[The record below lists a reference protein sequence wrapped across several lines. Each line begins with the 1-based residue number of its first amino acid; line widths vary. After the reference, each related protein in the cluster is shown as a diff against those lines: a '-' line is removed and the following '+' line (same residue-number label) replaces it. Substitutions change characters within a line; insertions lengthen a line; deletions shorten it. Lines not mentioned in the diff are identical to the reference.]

1 MKKLLLSLATLFL
14 MGGASLSAQ
23 EKVYADFS
31 NVTTADNASW
41 DAETQTLSWT
51 GTWSNSLNNI
61 GLPKGDITIYEK
73 IVVDCEMT
81 EGTKFRVLIYKGGSN
96 VALHVTQTGVTEFIL
111 TDEVSDVS
119 FLQECTEICLSGAT
133 WSNGGTAPGSA
144 KINSV
149 YLVKSSDPLAGTKK
163 ILNDMLTVA
172 KNQVEFGKT
181 AASFA
186 ALTTEIANAEAAL
199 AAAGATKES
208 LESATN
214 NLQTAIDGLTL
225 LPGYT
230 NLTKEMF
237 MEHTTFGGEGT
248 VNTSCVYGLNTS
260 TDLPYGLGSVNW
272 LNYADLSAYD
282 QLVVVVSGADAAAG
296 RQPRFCFNRTVNEG
310 QDNEDEAQSKMIDI
324 PGKSWGTTAYETVDG
339 NAYTID
345 LAKMA
350 TDKEFA
356 YLHCIKGNGWQ
367 VTITVTDMLLY
378 KAPKELTSSA
388 ELQGYKT
395 FYDAKNNYQV
405 DANTTIYKA
414 TAVSKTSVS
423 LQAVEGKIVPKGTPV
438 ILKTTNTTDYKIS
451 LTLTA
456 EAATADFSGNLLK
469 AALVESTNLYIL
481 AYTTADGLGFFK
493 YTDALTP
500 GQVYVDVPAE
510 AKGRLMIDE
519 EDEAM
524 AISELA
530 SDEEED
536 GVAYNLAG
544 QPVGDDYKGIVIKN
558 GKKYLQK

>member
-1 MKKLLLSLATLFL
+1 MKKTLLSLVVLFL
-14 MGGASLSAQ
+14 LGGVIISANAQ

-133 WSNGGTAPGSA
+133 WTNGGTAPGSA

-163 ILNDMLTVA
+163 ILNDILTVA

-181 AASFA
+181 SASFA
-186 ALTTEIANAEAAL
+186 ALTTEISKAEAAL
-199 AAAGATKES
+199 ANAAATKES
-208 LESATN
+208 LESATSD
-214 NLQTAIDGLTL
+214 LQAAIDGLTL
-225 LPGYT
+225 LPGYSK
-230 NLTKEMF
+230 LSAAMF
-237 MEHTTFGGEGT
+237 
-248 VNTSCVYGLNTS
+248 NTGCVYNLNAV
-260 TDLPYGLGSVNW
+260 TDLAYGDGGVGMG
-272 LNYADLSAYD
+272 NYATLDDFDKLIFVTY
-282 QLVVVVSGADAAAG
+282 SGT
-296 RQPRFCFNRTVNEG
+296 PRLCMNRKTGSG
-310 QDNEDEAQSKMIDI
+310 QQKATQEESEMIDI
-324 PGKSWGTTAYETVDG
+324 NSNNGTSWSAEKYQTKDG
-339 NAYTID
+339 QVFTID
-345 LAKMA
+345 LNKIK
-350 TDKEFA
+350 TDYE
-356 YLHCIKGNGWQ
+356 YVHLHCVKNQWGPSLI
-367 VTITVTDMLLY
+367 VTDMLLY
-378 KAPKELTSSA
+378 KEPKDITSSA

-395 FYDAKNNYQV
+395 FYDAKNNYKV
-405 DANTTIYKA
+405 DDNTTIYMAKS
-414 TAVSKTSVS
+414 VSKTSVS

-456 EAATADFSGNLLK
+456 EATTADFSGNLLK
-469 AALVESTNLYIL
+469 AAAAESSGLYIL

-558 GKKYLQK
+558 GKKYIQK

>member
-1 MKKLLLSLATLFL
+1 

-41 DAETQTLSWT
+41 DAETQTLSWSM
-51 GTWSNSLNNI
+51 GWSNQLHGI
-61 GLPKGDITIYEK
+61 EFGEMKPPYYDITEYEK
-73 IVVDCEMT
+73 LVVDCTIESGTTGYRIMFYATTKGTNAGGTT
-81 EGTKFRVLIYKGGSN
+81 EVKASGEKEFKLADFGMDADYLTKCD
-96 VALHVTQTGVTEFIL
+96 H
-111 TDEVSDVS
+111 
-119 FLQECTEICLSGAT
+119 ICLSGL
-133 WSNGGTAPGSA
+133 GGSG
-144 KINSV
+144 KVKVNKM

-186 ALTTEIANAEAAL
+186 ALTTEISKAEAAL
-199 AAAGATKES
+199 ANAAATKES
-208 LESATN
+208 LESATSD
-214 NLQTAIDGLTL
+214 LQAAIDGLAL
-225 LPGYT
+225 QAGYT
-230 NLTKEMF
+230 NLTAAMF
-237 MEHTTFGGEGT
+237 KQHETFGGAEKGT
-248 VNTSCVYGLNTS
+248 AGCAYDVFKS
-260 TDLPYGLGSVNW
+260 TGMPYGDGSVGW
-272 LNYADLSAYD
+272 LNYADLSGYD
-282 QLVVVVSGADAAAG
+282 KLIVVATAG
-296 RQPRFCFNRTVNEG
+296 KPRFCMNRLESGG
-310 QDNEDEAQSKMIDI
+310 QQAETQAASKMLDI
-324 PGKSWGTTAYETVDG
+324 NPN
-339 NAYTID
+339 NAYTWSTEKYQTVESGVYIVD
-345 LAKMA
+345 L
-350 TDKEFA
+350 KEIVKDYGFA
-356 YLHCIKGNGWQ
+356 YLHSIKGANYGN
-367 VTITVTDMLLY
+367 VTVSDMLLY
-378 KAPKELTSSA
+378 KDPTIKISSA

-395 FYDAKNNYQV
+395 FYDAKNNYKV
-405 DANTTIYKA
+405 DDNTTIYMAKS
-414 TAVSKTSVS
+414 VSKTSVS

-456 EAATADFSGNLLK
+456 EATTADFSGNLLK
-469 AALVESTNLYIL
+469 AAAAESSGLYIL

-536 GVAYNLAG
+536 GVVYNLAG

-558 GKKYLQK
+558 GKKYIQK

>member
-1 MKKLLLSLATLFL
+1 

-41 DAETQTLSWT
+41 DAETQTLSWSM
-51 GTWSNSLNNI
+51 GWSNQLHGI
-61 GLPKGDITIYEK
+61 EFGEMKPPYYDITEYEK
-73 IVVDCEMT
+73 LVVDCTIESGTTGYRIMFYATTKGTNAGGTT
-81 EGTKFRVLIYKGGSN
+81 EVKASGEKEFKLADFGMDADYLTKCD
-96 VALHVTQTGVTEFIL
+96 H
-111 TDEVSDVS
+111 
-119 FLQECTEICLSGAT
+119 ICLSGL
-133 WSNGGTAPGSA
+133 GGSG
-144 KINSV
+144 KVKVNKM

-186 ALTTEIANAEAAL
+186 ALTTEISKAEAAL
-199 AAAGATKES
+199 ANAAATKES
-208 LESATN
+208 LESATSD
-214 NLQTAIDGLTL
+214 LQAAIDGLAL
-225 LPGYT
+225 QAGYT
-230 NLTKEMF
+230 NLTAAMF
-237 MEHTTFGGEGT
+237 KQHETFGGAEKGT
-248 VNTSCVYGLNTS
+248 AGCAYDVFKS
-260 TDLPYGLGSVNW
+260 TGMPYGDSSVGW
-272 LNYADLSAYD
+272 LNYADLSGYD
-282 QLVVVVSGADAAAG
+282 KLIVVATAG
-296 RQPRFCFNRTVNEG
+296 KPRFCMNRLESGG
-310 QDNEDEAQSKMIDI
+310 QQAETQAASKMLDI
-324 PGKSWGTTAYETVDG
+324 NPN
-339 NAYTID
+339 NAYTWSTEKYQTVESGVYIVD
-345 LAKMA
+345 L
-350 TDKEFA
+350 KEIVKDYGFA
-356 YLHCIKGNGWQ
+356 YLHSIKGANYGN
-367 VTITVTDMLLY
+367 VTVSDMLLY
-378 KAPKELTSSA
+378 KDPTIKISSA

-395 FYDAKNNYQV
+395 FYDAKNNYKV
-405 DANTTIYKA
+405 DDNTTIYMAKS
-414 TAVSKTSVS
+414 VSKTSVS

-456 EAATADFSGNLLK
+456 EATTADFSGNLLK
-469 AALVESTNLYIL
+469 AAAAESSGLYIL

-558 GKKYLQK
+558 GKKYIQK